1 MKLESKKYELQ
12 DGQVY
17 RKEYHDARLGEIIP
31 VTYVICYND
40 AFEILTTMHEKL
52 MHAGK
57 LPIPPPPPSQS

>member
-12 DGQVY
+12 DSQVY
-17 RKEYHDARLGEIIP
+17 RKEYHNTRLREIIP
-31 VTYVICYND
+31 ATYVICYND

-57 LPIPPPPPSQS
+57 LPISPSLS